1 VSFLKI
7 IKKHKL
13 LLSIIKHVVNPYA
26 SLPQFNCFFL
36 MPMIDK
42 FPGLLREHL
51 EVAYEE
57 DLDNVFDVGAVRR
70 ALEQQ
75 KDELDN
81 ELRRVRRI

>member
-1 VSFLKI
+1 MITISE
-7 IKKHKL
+7 H
-13 LLSIIKHVVNPYA
+13 SIHPYA
-26 SLPQFNCFFL
+26 FPPQFNCFFL

>member
-1 VSFLKI
+1 
-7 IKKHKL
+7 
-13 LLSIIKHVVNPYA
+13 
-26 SLPQFNCFFL
+26 

-57 DLDNVFDVGAVRR
+57 DLDNVFDVGTVRR

-81 ELRRVRRI
+81 ELRRVRPRFERF